1 LQATTGWGVTAMN
14 FGQLLFGFTGR
25 INRAKYW
32 LAALIYFIIGL
43 VMATIGYFAEEAPA
57 FQILNAVVS
66 IGTLISSI
74 AVGLKRLHDRDKSGW
89 WLLLFYLV
97 PSLLAGI
104 GAIAFFYG
112 VGAEAAGGMI
122 SGAII
127 WALGFAVLVWAFVEL
142 GCLRGTPGPNRFG
155 PDPLVA
161 A

>member
-1 LQATTGWGVTAMN
+1 MN

-25 INRAKYW
+25 INRGKYW

>member
-1 LQATTGWGVTAMN
+1 MN